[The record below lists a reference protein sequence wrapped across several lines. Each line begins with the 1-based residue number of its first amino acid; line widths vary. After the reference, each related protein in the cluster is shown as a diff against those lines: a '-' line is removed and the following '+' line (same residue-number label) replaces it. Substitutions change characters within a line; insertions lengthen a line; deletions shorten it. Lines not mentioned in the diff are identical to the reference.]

1 MTIQH
6 QLQNHYTGLINS
18 LTSIDT
24 PSWLSGLGARVTLV
38 AFVAVFGMLYLFQTG
53 NTAAAGY
60 QIHDLERQS
69 TELADQIKNLEVTV
83 ADYSSLVYI
92 KKRVPELNMV
102 AVAQVKHLT
111 PVGAVVALR

>member
-1 MTIQH
+1 MTLKH
-6 QLQNHYTGLINS
+6 QIQNHYSGLIDS

-24 PSWLSGLGARVTLV
+24 PSWLSGLGARVSLV
-38 AFVAVFGMLYLFQTG
+38 MCVAMFGILYLFQTG
-53 NTAAAGY
+53 DTAAAGY

-69 TELADQIKNLEVTV
+69 TDLVDEIKNLEVTV